1 MSVSESVAT
10 NLGLEDSYAKYVP
23 FLAEIRKRLL
33 FTVSVFL
40 IFGGLGFF
48 YYERVIA
55 WALTMFSLDGLNI
68 VFTSPFQF
76 VNLALASG
84 FLIGIVVVF
93 PLLLFQVFSFL
104 KPALS
109 AKEFRTMLALL
120 PLNII
125 LFVMGFGFG
134 IVVMRMVVTM
144 FYQKSVE
151 LQIGNILDI
160 SLLLSQIMMTS
171 TLMGAAFQF
180 PIVLTVLIRLK
191 VVTYH
196 QIESKRIIAYIAS
209 LIFAILLPP
218 TDLLSMFLLFLPLAL
233 LFELTLI
240 LNRWV
245 LKAHRR

>member
-1 MSVSESVAT
+1 VSCAALLVSGSRSLLVGLLVAGCV
-10 NLGLEDSYAKYVP
+10 LVGWFFRYAARTVWLRTMGRLCAHG
-23 FLAEIRKRLL
+23 FLTILL
-33 FTVSVFL
+33 L
-40 IFGGLGFF
+40 GGLVVVPLIPRGWVGILDVW
-48 YYERVIA
+48 RARAQIQDPA
-55 WALTMFSLDGLNI
+55 SRSRMALWDALTKKI
-68 VFTSPFQF
+68 QEHP
-76 VNLALASG
+76 
-84 FLIGIVVVF
+84 
-93 PLLLFQVFSFL
+93 
-104 KPALS
+104 
-109 AKEFRTMLALL
+109 
-120 PLNII
+120 
-125 LFVMGFGFG
+125 VMGFGFG